1 MAEHLREDPVISNL
15 TSPSPDLD
23 VHSSEIAWLEQL
35 DITAHDF
42 PYLHPLLSSVFK
54 DWLPAVSSFQ
64 GGGQLS
70 WVLADWAAQF
80 IYTEDEAVLGRWNQG
95 MNEAMRACLDTGKTI
110 TLSLCADAAAEPVT
124 VAAAIPIRTKSK
136 AEIFSV
142 IGCVIQG
149 TAEETSFAAQILG
162 MAEHHFVSCFYR
174 RFENTFFKDFIAI
187 QEQAKRET
195 LRRSFLVEIVQRL
208 HDKIDVDAVLNEVL
222 DSLVRV
228 YPNARLEIL
237 MSQDHHSSNSRVK
250 SLQLQGE
257 TRRLCVQAFMEGR
270 LLRNSFQTEDG
281 QGYLEIAVP
290 LSGKQGV
297 YGVFHLF
304 IPSEQFEE
312 ADIQLVGMLADTAGT
327 AFENAKLYEQ
337 SNQLIHELRLINEL
351 TQQLSQ
357 SLQLKEVFKFATEEL
372 LHIFGAEYCCISQ
385 LDKAKE
391 SFEMVSTN
399 VASLTKEIFPRDSGF
414 CGLVYATKEPII
426 LSDYNNYG
434 RVYSKLMER
443 TGSNSLIGAPL
454 MIRGEVSGAI
464 LLAHTRPHYFSYENY
479 KLLQVLSTH
488 IGLAIANAS
497 LHAEVRRMANRD
509 MLTGLFARHYLDD
522 KILGFQRR
530 DAKGSLIVVDIDKFK
545 QINDTHGH
553 QIGDQ
558 ILKQVSNIIQSTLR
572 KVDIS
577 ARWGGEELAIYL
589 PDTELEEGYQ
599 LAELIRGRISAET
612 TPRVTVSCGV
622 SNWNRMDEKISV
634 ESLFYRA
641 DMALYRSKNN
651 GRNQTQIGRTVQ

>member
-1 MAEHLREDPVISNL
+1 MAEHPREDPVISKL
-15 TSPSPDLD
+15 PSPSSELF
-23 VHSSEIAWLEQL
+23 VHSNEIAWLEQL
-35 DITAHDF
+35 DITEHDF
-42 PYLHPLLSSVFK
+42 PYLSPLLRSVFK
-54 DWLPAVSSFQ
+54 DWIPAVSSFQ

-70 WVLADWAAQF
+70 WLLADWSAEV
-80 IYTEDEAVLGRWNQG
+80 IHSEDETSLSKWNEG
-95 MNEAMRACLDTGKTI
+95 MYQAMRACLDTGKTTTI
-110 TLSLCADAAAEPVT
+110 SLCKDAVAEHNV

-136 AEIFSV
+136 AEVFSV
-142 IGCVIQG
+142 IGCIIEG
-149 TAEETSFAAQILG
+149 TSEEITFAAQIMG
-162 MAEHHFVSCFYR
+162 IAEHHFGACFYR

-208 HDKIDVDAVLNEVL
+208 QDKIDVDAVLNEVL
-222 DSLVRV
+222 DSIVRV

-237 MSQDHHSSNSRVK
+237 MSQDHQSSNSRVK

-270 LLRNSFQTEDG
+270 LLRNCFQTEHG

-297 YGVFHLF
+297 YGVFHLI

-357 SLQLKEVFKFATEEL
+357 SLQLKEVFKFAREEL

-385 LDKAKE
+385 LDKDKDF
-391 SFEMVSTN
+391 FEMVSTN
-399 VASLTKEIFPRDSGF
+399 VASLTKEIFPRDCGF

-426 LSDYNNYG
+426 LSDYHNYG
-434 RVYSKLMER
+434 RVYSKLMEE
-443 TGSNSLIGAPL
+443 TGSSSLIGVPL

-464 LLAHTRPHYFSYENY
+464 LLTHTRSHYFSYENY
-479 KLLQVLSTH
+479 KLLQVLATH

-509 MLTGLFARHYLDD
+509 MLTGLYARHYLDD
-522 KILGFQRR
+522 KLLEFQRR
-530 DAKGSLIVVDIDKFK
+530 DTKGSLIVVDIDKFK
-545 QINDTHGH
+545 QVNDTYGH

-558 ILKQVSNIIQSTLR
+558 ILKQVCNIIQSTVR
-572 KVDIS
+572 KIDIS
-577 ARWGGEELAIYL
+577 ARWGGEELAVYL
-589 PDTELEEGYQ
+589 PGTELEEGYQ
-599 LAELIRGRISAET
+599 LAERIRERVAAET
-612 TPRVTVSCGV
+612 KPRVTVSCGV
-622 SNWNRMDEKISV
+622 SNWNRKDDKISV

-651 GRNQTQIGRTVQ
+651 GRNQTRIGRNI